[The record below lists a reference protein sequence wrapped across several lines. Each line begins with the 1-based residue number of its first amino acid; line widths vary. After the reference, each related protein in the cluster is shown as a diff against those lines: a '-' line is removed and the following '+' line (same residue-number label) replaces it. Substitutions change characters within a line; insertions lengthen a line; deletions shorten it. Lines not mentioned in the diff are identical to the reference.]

1 MTSVKLYDYYKSNR
15 SNSWNTI
22 NPVSKVVK
30 NVIYSIFDKNKR
42 VISKIADK
50 IVYKKE
56 QTSRK
61 DTKSHKET
69 EDTTD
74 TLDKEESD
82 NDENKRETYLLQG
95 CECDINLQLMEMG
108 IDKHHILYD
117 THFNI
122 IEVSVIN
129 PLYKIQQLV

>member
-1 MTSVKLYDYYKSNR
+1 MTSVKLYDYYR
-15 SNSWNTI
+15 SNSWNNT
-22 NPVSKVVK
+22 NTVSKVVK

-42 VISKIADK
+42 VISMIADK

-56 QTSRK
+56 QPERK
-61 DTKSHKET
+61 DINSSKET

-74 TLDKEESD
+74 IIYKEETY
-82 NDENKRETYLLQG
+82 NDENKHEIYLFQG

-108 IDKHHILYD
+108 IDKHHIVYD